1 MQARFA
7 RSYSGGRAVHWVGG
21 GVFAARHQYLRTG
34 QHAVSTHIFAAVQAL
49 TNSIVLTSLGGVAA
63 VALSVAAA
71 AAIPIRLRVRV
82 ALPVLMHPNPTRTSK
97 YMQVNYKHLNMDEC
111 DSECQCGAESCV
123 CDGEGTNFKPELL
136 TDSELDVSVL
146 ASRVTAAAKPPE
158 GGAAGEPASIVAG
171 GDSIAGSESVP
182 PLAEELGPG
191 WRRLRCVSG
200 RSAGSSSSSSSSS
213 DSLARPKLRLVPRR
227 RCFLLVLAEC
237 CG

>member
-1 MQARFA
+1 
-7 RSYSGGRAVHWVGG
+7 
-21 GVFAARHQYLRTG
+21 
-34 QHAVSTHIFAAVQAL
+34 
-49 TNSIVLTSLGGVAA
+49 
-63 VALSVAAA
+63 
-71 AAIPIRLRVRV
+71 
-82 ALPVLMHPNPTRTSK
+82 
-97 YMQVNYKHLNMDEC
+97 MQVNYKHLNMDEC

-158 GGAAGEPASIVAG
+158 GGAAGEPAPIVAG

-182 PLAEELGPG
+182 PLAEGLPVPEELGPG
-191 WRRLRCVSG
+191 WWRLRCVSG
-200 RSAGSSSSSSSSS
+200 RSAGSSSSSS

>member
-1 MQARFA
+1 MRA
-7 RSYSGGRAVHWVGG
+7 SGGRAVHWVGG

-49 TNSIVLTSLGGVAA
+49 ANSIVLTSLGGVAA

-71 AAIPIRLRVRV
+71 AGIPIRLRV
-82 ALPVLMHPNPTRTSK
+82 ALPVPMHPNPTRTSK
-97 YMQVNYKHLNMDEC
+97 YMQVAYKHLNMDEC
-111 DSECQCGAESCV
+111 DSECQYGAESCV
-123 CDGEGTNFKPELL
+123 CDGVGTNFKPELRRL
-136 TDSELDVSVL
+136 ITDSELDVSVL

-171 GDSIAGSESVP
+171 GDSIASVP
-182 PLAEELGPG
+182 PLAEGLPVPEELGPAG
-191 WRRLRCVSG
+191 WWRRFRCVSG
-200 RSAGSSSSSSSSS
+200 RSAGSSSSSSS
-213 DSLARPKLRLVPRR
+213 DSLARLKLRLVPRR